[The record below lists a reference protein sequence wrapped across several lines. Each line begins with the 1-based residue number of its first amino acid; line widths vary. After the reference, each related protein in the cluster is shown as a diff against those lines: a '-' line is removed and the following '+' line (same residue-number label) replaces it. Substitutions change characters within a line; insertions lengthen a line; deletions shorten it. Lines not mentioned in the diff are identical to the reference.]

1 MGLVKPSNTTFAK
14 IKVVGVGGGGNNA
27 INSMIL
33 SREIKG
39 VEFIAI
45 NTDAQALLTSKAETK
60 LQIGSNFTRGLGAGA
75 DPEVGRTA
83 AEESREKIKE
93 LLFDT
98 DMVFITAG
106 MGGGTGTGASPII
119 AEIAKETGA

>member
-75 DPEVGRTA
+75 DPEVGHTA
-83 AEESREKIKE
+83 AEESRQSGSQ
-93 LLFDT
+93 
-98 DMVFITAG
+98 G
-106 MGGGTGTGASPII
+106 MC
-119 AEIAKETGA
+119 

>member
-45 NTDAQALLTSKAETK
+45 NTDAQALLTSKAETITNIVDGFNEK
-60 LQIGSNFTRGLGAGA
+60 LDEYIRANY
-75 DPEVGRTA
+75 
-83 AEESREKIKE
+83 
-93 LLFDT
+93 
-98 DMVFITAG
+98 
-106 MGGGTGTGASPII
+106 
-119 AEIAKETGA
+119 